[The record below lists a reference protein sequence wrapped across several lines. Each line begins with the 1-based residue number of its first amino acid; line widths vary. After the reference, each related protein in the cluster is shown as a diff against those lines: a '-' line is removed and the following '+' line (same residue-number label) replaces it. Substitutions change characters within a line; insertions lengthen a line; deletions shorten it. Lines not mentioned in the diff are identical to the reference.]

1 MASSYKPRFTT
12 PLNAAA
18 RASSA
23 AQAETMILLLSRF
36 DDLST
41 MTDPVASRK
50 SSASIMESYVRALA
64 TPTPVARSPKVVV
77 VPTAVK
83 RVAAAT
89 STVLADP
96 ERLGMGS
103 VDLAVDI
110 GITVFW
116 VAMAYFAA
124 GLDGGSGTGDVG
136 NGV

>member
-12 PLNAAA
+12 TLNAAA

-50 SSASIMESYVRALA
+50 SSASIMESYIRALA
-64 TPTPVARSPKVVV
+64 TATPAARSPRVVV
-77 VPTAVK
+77 VPTAAK

-96 ERLGMGS
+96 ERLGREDAKG
-103 VDLAVDI
+103 
-110 GITVFW
+110 W
-116 VAMAYFAA
+116 EVAMAYLAA
-124 GLDGGSGTGDVG
+124 GMDGRGGTGDAG